1 MTVQTDERKV
11 QTYCALCIAR
21 CGAIATVAG
30 DRFLALDPDPSHP
43 TGAALCAKGRAAPEL
58 VHSAERLLY
67 PMKRTRPKG
76 DPDPGWQRIS
86 WDEALDT
93 VAAAMRRI
101 AAAYGPEAVAFSL
114 PSPST
119 TAIVDSGNWIRRLMN
134 AFGTPNA
141 ANHIELC
148 GWARNQA
155 TKFTFGVGGV
165 HSGSSGGAMPDIA
178 NSGVLMLCGYNPS
191 GSRITHATATAA
203 ALKRGMKLIVIDPRQ
218 TGFANKADLWL
229 RVKPGTD
236 GALALGVANV
246 MIERGWYDRAFLREW
261 SNGPLLVR
269 ADSGRLLTERD
280 PTPDGSER
288 RFVAWDEVRDGLV
301 VYDPATGRYER
312 DGAVPALEGARRI
325 ATPAGE
331 VACETAFSLYA
342 ALCRRYPSEVV
353 AATCWIDRDQV
364 AAAARLIWSARPVS
378 YYAYAGH
385 EQHANTTQ
393 TARAMSILY
402 ALTGSFDRKGGNV
415 LYPSV
420 PQATIAGEDLPR
432 AKTMRP
438 TAGFET
444 RPLGPAR
451 TGTVVTS
458 ALYDAILDD
467 RPYPI
472 RGLIGWGSN
481 LLIGRA
487 DVQRGREA
495 LTALEFFVHA
505 DLFLNPTAA
514 MADVVLPVASAFERK
529 ALRIG
534 FEVTEDAQSL
544 VQLRQ
549 PVVPPR
555 GESRSDIEIVV
566 ALAQRLGLGHHFWN
580 GDIAA
585 GFRHQLAPSGLTLE
599 ALRAAPGGIKVPLKT
614 QYTKYAQCDGSG
626 IAAGFATPS
635 RKVEIYS
642 ETLHRQGYAP
652 LPEFIE
658 SGAAPAPGQK
668 PGARYPLV
676 LTCAK
681 HALFCDSQNRA
692 QPSLRRRVPHPEV
705 ELHPQTAAERGIA
718 AGDWVAIETPAGSIR
733 ARARFNSSLDP
744 RVVSGQSGWWQACP
758 DLGLPG
764 FDPFSETGSN
774 FNLLVGTGSLDPV
787 SGTPAHRS
795 GRCEIRPTG

>member
-1 MTVQTDERKV
+1 MTELAGQRKV

-21 CGAIATVAG
+21 CGAIATVVG
-30 DRFLALDPDPSHP
+30 DRFMALDPDPSHP

-58 VHSAERLLY
+58 VHSPERLLY

-76 DPDPGWQRIS
+76 DPDPGWQRIT
-86 WDEALDT
+86 WDNALDT
-93 VAAAMRRI
+93 VAAAMLRI
-101 AAAYGPEAVAFSL
+101 ADAHGPEAVAFSL

-119 TAIVDSGNWIRRLMN
+119 TAIVDSANWIRRLMN

-155 TKFTFGVGGV
+155 TRFTFGVGSV
-165 HSGSSGGAMPDIA
+165 HSASSGAMPDIA
-178 NSGVLMLCGYNPS
+178 NSGILLLCGYNPS
-191 GSRITHATATAA
+191 GSRITHATAIAE

-236 GALALGVANV
+236 GALALGLANI
-246 MIERGWYDRAFLREW
+246 MIQRGWYDRAFLRDW

-280 PTPDGSER
+280 LMPSGSER
-288 RFVAWDEVRDGLV
+288 RFVAWDEACGGAV
-301 VYDPATGRYER
+301 VYDPAKGTYER
-312 DGAVPALEGARRI
+312 EATAPALEGAWRI
-325 ATPAGE
+325 ATATGE

-353 AATCWIDRDQV
+353 AATCWIERDQV
-364 AAAARLIWSARPVS
+364 EAAARLIWSARPVS

-402 ALTGSFDRKGGNV
+402 ALTGSFDIKGGNV
-415 LYPSV
+415 LFPSV
-420 PQATIAGEDLPR
+420 PQATITGEDLPG
-432 AKTMRP
+432 AKTMRG

-451 TGTVVTS
+451 TGTVVTN

-467 RPYPI
+467 KPYPI
-472 RGLIGWGSN
+472 RALIGWGSN
-481 LLIGRA
+481 LLIGRGN
-487 DVQRGREA
+487 VRRGCEA

-505 DLFLNPTAA
+505 DLFLSPTAEL
-514 MADVVLPVASAFERK
+514 ADVVLPVASAFERE

-534 FEVTEDAQSL
+534 FEVNEDAQSQ

-549 PVVPPR
+549 PLVPPR

-566 ALAQRLGLGHHFWN
+566 ALAQRLGLGDHFWD

-585 GFRHQLAPSGLTLE
+585 GFRHQLVPSGLSLE
-599 ALRAAPGGIKVPLKT
+599 ALRAAPGGIKRPLKT
-614 QYTKYAQCDGSG
+614 QYAKYAQRDASG
-626 IAAGFATPS
+626 VAAGFATPS

-642 ETLHRQGYAP
+642 ETLLVHGYPP

-658 SGAAPAPGQK
+658 SGACLAPG
-668 PGARYPLV
+668 PELAARYPLV

-681 HALFCDSQNRA
+681 HPVFCDSQNRA

-705 ELHPQTAAERGIA
+705 ELHPQTAAERGIV
-718 AGDWVAIETPAGSIR
+718 AGDWVAIETAEGSIR
-733 ARARFNSSLDP
+733 ARARFNPSLDP
-744 RVVSGQSGWWQACP
+744 RVVSGQNGWWQACP
-758 DLGLPG
+758 DLDLPG
-764 FDPFSETGSN
+764 YDPFSEAGSN
-774 FNLLVGTGSLDPV
+774 FNLLVGPAALDPV

-795 GRCEIRPTG
+795 GRCEIRLAG